1 MNLIF
6 PKIFINDINKKMNE
20 YYLFVKRFFSNP
32 SKIGSILPSSYRLG
46 QKMTRMAPDLS
57 KGERR
62 YLEVGGGSGAL
73 TRHLVK
79 KLGPADTLD
88 IVEMDPQFCK
98 ALREKFGHLPNV
110 TIHEISILDFD
121 QEGYDVVVTS
131 LPLNS
136 FEADLVDRIFFKYT
150 KLVKPG
156 GYISYF
162 EYMGL
167 GKIKKFY
174 LSGKLGDDF
183 KTLLA
188 LKTSFV
194 ESYCTDTDKILL
206 NFPPARVFHCQM

>member
-1 MNLIF
+1 M
-6 PKIFINDINKKMNE
+6 KE
-20 YYLFVKRFFSNP
+20 YYLFAKRFFSNP
-32 SKIGSILPSSYRLG
+32 SKIGSILPSSHRLG
-46 QKMTRMAPDLS
+46 QKMTKMARYLS
-57 KGERR
+57 TEGQR

-73 TRHLVK
+73 TRHLLK
-79 KLGPADTLD
+79 ELGPADTLD

-98 ALREKFGHLPNV
+98 ALRKKFGHFPNV

-136 FEADLVDRIFFKYT
+136 FRSDFVDKIFFKYT
-150 KLVKPG
+150 KLAKPG

-162 EYMGL
+162 EYIGL

-174 LSGKLGDDF
+174 LTGKPCDDF

-194 ESYCTDTDKILL
+194 ESYCTDTDKIFF